1 MKNNDRVDICQEVTV
16 PEIRKLRELG
26 HQLDRMLSRTEY
38 STIIKVY
45 LDCIDR
51 SQKEI

>member
-1 MKNNDRVDICQEVTV
+1 MKKNDRVDICQEVTV

-38 STIIKVY
+38 NTIVEIY
-45 LDCIDR
+45 LNCINRVSD
-51 SQKEI
+51 K